1 VLTDV
6 NERLT
11 EENEGLTGAHDRE
24 VREIRRYFLDEL
36 VARQDELS
44 ACERESWGHENA
56 FNQRGTELDSLR
68 VEISAKQAD
77 IEEISAL
84 LSEKDA
90 LIASKEALIS
100 EKQG

>member
-1 VLTDV
+1 VLTTL

-68 VEISAKQAD
+68 AEISAKQAD
-77 IEEISAL
+77 ID
-84 LSEKDA
+84 EK
-90 LIASKEALIS
+90 SALIS
-100 EKQG
+100 AKDVLIADQEE